1 MGRGWRERSLEYTK
15 PSLSAKEWQGSK
27 CLLEQAGE
35 SQFARVNFSPDMKR
49 HTGRLRGRHGNKV
62 SRGDNLNCNTQEGT
76 CAEKRAEVCPW
87 RGVVSTAKIPRV
99 AKRWVKPS

>member
-35 SQFARVNFSPDMKR
+35 SQFARVNFSPDMKK
-49 HTGRLRGRHGNKV
+49 HTGRLRGRHV
-62 SRGDNLNCNTQEGT
+62 ILR
-76 CAEKRAEVCPW
+76 RAPVQRSAPKYALDGEW
-87 RGVVSTAKIPRV
+87 
-99 AKRWVKPS
+99 